1 MLVDYN
7 HKLSLTTSNN
17 YVVWLP
23 RFWVFFTAMIDVK
36 EQTCGLFFAT
46 NNGDKSHGIYLN
58 W

>member
-36 EQTCGLFFAT
+36 EQTCGLVSQQT
-46 NNGDKSHGIYLN
+46 MVISRMGST
-58 W
+58 